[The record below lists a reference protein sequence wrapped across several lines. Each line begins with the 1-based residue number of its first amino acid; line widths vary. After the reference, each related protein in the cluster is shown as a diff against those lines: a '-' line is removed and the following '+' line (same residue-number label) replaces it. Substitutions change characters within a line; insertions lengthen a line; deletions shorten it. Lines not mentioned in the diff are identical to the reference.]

1 MSVNGVNGVN
11 CENNNLYMGE
21 YIYQK
26 HSIYVFSRIGIKN
39 DRLHG
44 LQSLQ
49 DYKNPLKIK
58 ASRVNDFVTA

>member
-11 CENNNLYMGE
+11 CENNNLYIGE

-39 DRLHG
+39 DRLHS

-49 DYKNPLKIK
+49 GYKSP
-58 ASRVNDFVTA
+58 